1 MSTWTVILENREDP
15 SAGET
20 QSGGINVV
28 KMICEQVVP
37 LLRYLDG
44 KLGKYGG
51 PFDVESYVELTDV
64 ETIRRAIVDLRHRL
78 KASRVAFNAK
88 SHRVVELTADMAK
101 RHRAHAAKLAAK
113 AKELAECVAAW
124 SLELEHLEKLEA
136 AMRCSRSDRQQKNN

>member
-1 MSTWTVILENREDP
+1 MENREDP

-51 PFDVESYVELTDV
+51 PFDVESYVELVRKRTRV
-64 ETIRRAIVDLRHRL
+64 KVVAVTITAGT
-78 KASRVAFNAK
+78 S
-88 SHRVVELTADMAK
+88 SELG
-101 RHRAHAAKLAAK
+101 
-113 AKELAECVAAW
+113 C
-124 SLELEHLEKLEA
+124 
-136 AMRCSRSDRQQKNN
+136 RSDSGEGFLGGEGE